1 MRETFAV
8 LKKEI
13 VSELR
18 GKHGLYM
25 AFLFS
30 IVAAFALG
38 MASSLEPPPASTAGV
53 LLMILLLFSSISSLA
68 RTFVLEEEQGTGE
81 LLRMLGNPFAIFF
94 GKMFYNLCLL
104 VVITSVAVPALILFA
119 RFSVSDPVL
128 LVVSLL
134 FACAGLAAAVSFCGA
149 LASRSRSRAT
159 LSGVISTPVL
169 LPWVWMGLNA
179 FRGALGD
186 VVQQP
191 WASTVGLLGMAL
203 VFGSMGPLLYSA
215 VWKR

>member
-1 MRETFAV
+1 MREALAV
-8 LKKEI
+8 MKKEA

-18 GKHGLYM
+18 GRHGLYM

-38 MASSLEPPPASTAGV
+38 MASSLEAPPASTGGV

-81 LLRMLGNPFAIFF
+81 LLRMLGNPVAVFC
-94 GKMFYNLCLL
+94 GKMLYNFCLL
-104 VVITSVAVPALILFA
+104 VVIASVAVPALILFA
-119 RFSVSDPVL
+119 GFSVVDPL
-128 LVVSLL
+128 LLLVSLL

-179 FRGALGD
+179 FRAALGD

-191 WASTVGLLGMAL
+191 WASSIGLLGMAL
-203 VFGSMGPLLYSA
+203 VFGSIGPLLYSA